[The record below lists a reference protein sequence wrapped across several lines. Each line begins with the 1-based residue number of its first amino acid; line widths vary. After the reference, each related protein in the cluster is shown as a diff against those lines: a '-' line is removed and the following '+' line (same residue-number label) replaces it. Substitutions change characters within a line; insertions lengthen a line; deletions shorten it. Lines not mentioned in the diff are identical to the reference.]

1 MVEFILSSLT
11 ILIRVL
17 FGPLLHLVSY
27 FKQDLD
33 LRDPFIY
40 LTKPLIICIVILIH
54 FTNIVMMIFS
64 FAGSIAK
71 SHGAKFLYSY
81 FAAGHVVLTAAS
93 LGLNYAQIQEVSI
106 GI

>member
-1 MVEFILSSLT
+1 
-11 ILIRVL
+11 
-17 FGPLLHLVSY
+17 
-27 FKQDLD
+27 
-33 LRDPFIY
+33 
-40 LTKPLIICIVILIH
+40 
-54 FTNIVMMIFS
+54 MIFS